1 MQIFRQKN
9 EKKFITPDKH
19 KKKPPVSRRFCVVLR
34 GIEPRFKD

>member
-19 KKKPPVSRRFCVVLR
+19 KKNRRFPDGFV
-34 GIEPRFKD
+34 